1 MRAWLEVLRFL
12 WHASRGHRLRPWRS
26 PYLRWR
32 IETYSGLHAE
42 AVDAKSFR
50 QFVWRE
56 RRSLWRYLRWVGAM
70 RSGYGAATP
79 RRPPAGP

>member
-1 MRAWLEVLRFL
+1 MRAWLEMLRFA

-32 IETYSGLHAE
+32 IETYSGRDAE
-42 AVDAKSFR
+42 TVDAKAFR

-56 RRSLWRYLRWVGAM
+56 RRRLWRYLRWVAAM
-70 RSGYGAATP
+70 RAGEGMSKP
-79 RRPPAGP
+79 RRPPAGR